1 VDALVWHGGPNL
13 TVEQIDAPRPAEGEV
28 LVDVALAGICGSDLH
43 AYRGHGGK
51 RQPPLV
57 LGHEAVGR
65 VHGESSLQA
74 LFPLRGCG
82 RCAACAS
89 GTENLCSDR
98 RLLGLDCQGTFAEQ
112 IAIAREDL
120 VPVPDGVS
128 AEIAALTEPL
138 ATALNALD
146 GLALDATSRVAVIG
160 LGTIGLLTVYAALDR
175 GGQVVGVD
183 PAPARRQHAE
193 ALGVTNLLSSA
204 EELEPQSFTAVVD
217 AVGVTATWSAGV
229 RAVTNGGVIVIV
241 GLGENVGPVDVG
253 RLVRG
258 GLTVRGTYAYT
269 RDQFG
274 SALQMLSE
282 RPPSMGWVQCLP
294 LRDGASAF
302 ERLTSVSGDAAKVLL
317 EVGSSSS

>member
-1 VDALVWHGGPNL
+1 VDALVWHGGPKL
-13 TVEQIDAPRPAEGEV
+13 TVEQIDPPRPAQGEV
-28 LVDVALAGICGSDLH
+28 IVDIALAGICGSDLH

-65 VHGESSLQA
+65 VDGEGQLQA

-82 RCAACAS
+82 HCAACAS
-89 GTENLCSDR
+89 GAANLCNER
-98 RLLGLDCQGTFAEQ
+98 QLLGLDRQGTFAEQ
-112 IAIAREDL
+112 VAIAREDL

-128 AEIAALTEPL
+128 AEVASLTEPL

-146 GLALDATSRVAVIG
+146 GVALDTTSRVAVIG
-160 LGTIGLLTVYAALDR
+160 LGTIGLLTVYAALD
-175 GGQVVGVD
+175 GGSQVVGVD

-193 ALGVTNLLSSA
+193 VLGVTEALASVD
-204 EELEPQSFTAVVD
+204 ELQPQSFNAVID

-229 RAVTNGGVIVIV
+229 QAVINGGSVMIV
-241 GLGENVGPVDVG
+241 GLGESVGPMDVG
-253 RLVRG
+253 RLVRA

-269 RDQFG
+269 REQFT
-274 SALQMLSE
+274 SALAMLAD

-294 LRDGASAF
+294 LREGASAF
-302 ERLTSVSGDAAKVLL
+302 EQLTSVSGDATKVLL
-317 EVGSSSS
+317 EIGSSS